1 MIGCEFDG
9 KRKIN
14 EGQNMNIKIDHRD
27 KDVDDI
33 YLIMYRMIT
42 VRWIVYR
49 MVDWIISIRLF
60 SYNLFFAYMS
70 LR

>member
-9 KRKIN
+9 KRKIY

-27 KDVDDI
+27 KDADDI

-42 VRWIVYR
+42 VR
-49 MVDWIISIRLF
+49 
-60 SYNLFFAYMS
+60 
-70 LR
+70 

>member
-27 KDVDDI
+27 KDADDI

-42 VRWIVYR
+42 VR
-49 MVDWIISIRLF
+49 
-60 SYNLFFAYMS
+60 
-70 LR
+70 